1 MQNIVMATTFKLLGP
16 PSEYLTSTQQA
27 TSQCETLLFPSETV
41 RSGPGPRP
49 PPPLA
54 PHPAATR
61 PPPAP
66 VASGKPRPSPPPPGP
81 LRSGH
86 PAAAPARGKATH
98 GACAWREQVGGRPPP
113 PDVSAEVGG
122 AAAAAGRAEGT
133 PPRASGAG
141 RRRVCVAEGGAGRGR
156 GRAGAGGGAGAGA
169 AALLLLLPPLGRM
182 VFESLVVD
190 VLNRFLGDYVVNL
203 DSSQLKL
210 GIWGGTGLPRR
221 GGTRRLP
228 RPGPAR
234 ASPAAP
240 GSRLACLPACLPA
253 AALGTPA
260 APPARPGSG
269 PPCRP
274 REGGGRGGGVPR
286 ASGWARPC
294 RARRRAGLP
303 ARQRCR
309 RSQHLPG
316 RLKIAVGA
324 GGLGRRCPRGAWSS
338 RLAAAAGPGGAAKQG
353 KGDGGRSA
361 RGAGMSAW
369 VLFLRAELALL
380 PPPGWRGA
388 CLRVWG
394 SARRGG
400 LSREVWGGPGGQ
412 REPPPAPAGSLAR
425 LCVNAKPA
433 WLTDGAAFSL
443 PGNKKLKINAR
454 GFGSALVPVKGAANS
469 SDMPFLFSVQLP
481 VALDYFWR

>member
-81 LRSGH
+81 LRSAH

-98 GACAWREQVGGRPPP
+98 GACARREQGGGRPPLP
-113 PDVSAEVGG
+113 TSRRRWAGRRRRRRGAQRARPLGPRGRGAAECVWRRAGRGG
-122 AAAAAGRAEGT
+122 AGPRPGRGRRGSGSRGGGVAAAAAAGQDGV
-133 PPRASGAG
+133 
-141 RRRVCVAEGGAGRGR
+141 RVAGRGR
-156 GRAGAGGGAGAGA
+156 PEPFPRRLRGEPGQLPTEAGHLGRYGA
-169 AALLLLLPPLGRM
+169 ATPRGDAPPA
-182 VFESLVVD
+182 
-190 VLNRFLGDYVVNL
+190 
-203 DSSQLKL
+203 
-210 GIWGGTGLPRR
+210 PA
-221 GGTRRLP
+221 
-228 RPGPAR
+228 RPGQGQ
-234 ASPAAP
+234 P
-240 GSRLACLPACLPA
+240 GRSGEPPCLPACLPA